1 MKLTDIFAGRTK
13 NEDIGRLQA
22 AAPPSSNTAAVN
34 RQIRSL
40 VPGQTVQGEI
50 VSRNGGEVQIRTS
63 DDLVFSARV
72 DQNMNLE
79 VGKNMTFEVKNNG
92 SALTLSPL
100 FTNVSTDVNVL
111 KALDMAGI
119 SVNETSVAM
128 TEQMMKAGLPID
140 RNSILQL
147 YREVNAYPN
156 AQISDIVNLHKL
168 GLPVNRENVNQ
179 MAAYRNFNHQL
190 VQGMETVMDAL
201 PRVMEELTAKG
212 DMAGAARLYQ
222 ELLHMAGEG
231 GLAQAL
237 PLGTAGET
245 VGTAAEGN
253 AGGAQGTE
261 MQNPGV
267 QDPNGS
273 SQNGQN
279 PNVPGSNGQD
289 PLEGTA
295 AVDREAQKALEMAV
309 KLSMDPNEIE
319 TAEKSGMQK
328 ESGTQTQEIPAGLRE
343 AVSRELTQV
352 LSHLELSPRESAELA
367 QQIRQFAQENAD
379 VGKLFQGVQQL
390 LEKAAGDTPGG
401 KEALQQLLSR
411 KGLRTLLGD
420 TIKNSWTVRP
430 QEVADPHRVEDL
442 YQRLNRQIRGLAQT
456 LETVGQ
462 GGSEAFKA
470 ASNMSQNLDFLQQV
484 NQMYTY
490 VQLPL
495 RMQQGNTHGDLYV
508 YTNKKNLAGRDGAV
522 SALLHLDME
531 HLGPVDVYVAMQNS
545 KVSTRFFVADDEMLD
560 FLEAHMD
567 LLTDRLQKRGY
578 DCSMSMEVRGEKAS
592 GSTKGGL
599 EPLLEQEKG
608 VALSHYAFDV
618 RT

>member
-13 NEDIGRLQA
+13 NEDIGRTQTT
-22 AAPPSSNTAAVN
+22 APVSSNTAAVN

-40 VPGQTVQGEI
+40 VPGQTIQGEI

-63 DDLVFSARV
+63 DDLVFNARV
-72 DQNMNLE
+72 DQNMNIE

-100 FTNVSTDVNVL
+100 FTNVSTDINVL

-140 RNSILQL
+140 RNSIQQL
-147 YREVNAYPN
+147 YREVNAYSN
-156 AQISDIVNLHKL
+156 AEISDIVNLHKL
-168 GLPVNRENVNQ
+168 GLPVNGENVNQ
-179 MAAYRNFNHQL
+179 MASYRNFNHQL
-190 VQGMETVMDAL
+190 LQGMETVMDTL
-201 PRVMEELTAKG
+201 PRVVEELVSKG

-222 ELLHMAGEG
+222 ELLHMAGEN
-231 GLAQAL
+231 GLAESL
-237 PLGTAGET
+237 PFAGAAGEAA
-245 VGTAAEGN
+245 GNMAEGN
-253 AGGAQGTE
+253 VGGGQVVSGQGT
-261 MQNPGV
+261 NV
-267 QDPNGS
+267 QGSNVQSPNG
-273 SQNGQN
+273 QE
-279 PNVPGSNGQD
+279 
-289 PLEGTA
+289 PLEGIGTQGQ
-295 AVDREAQKALEMAV
+295 VDREAQTALETVV
-309 KLSMDPNEIE
+309 KLSTDPNEIE
-319 TAEKSGMQK
+319 AAGKDGTPK
-328 ESGTQTQEIPAGLRE
+328 EGSVQAQEVPKELRA
-343 AVSRELTQV
+343 AVAQELRQA
-352 LSHLELSPRESAELA
+352 LSHLELTPRESAQLA
-367 QQIRQFAQENAD
+367 QQIRQFAEGNSD
-379 VGKLFQGVQQL
+379 VGKLFHGVEQM
-390 LEKAAGDTPGG
+390 LERAVGENAGG
-401 KEALQQLLSR
+401 KEALQLLLSG
-411 KGLRTLLGD
+411 KGLRTLLAD

-430 QEVADPHRVEDL
+430 QEVADPDRVEEL
-442 YQRLNRQIRGLAQT
+442 YRRLDRQLKGLTQT

-462 GGSEAFKA
+462 SGSEAYKA
-470 ASNMSQNLDFLQQV
+470 ASNMSQNIDFLQQV

-495 RMQQGNTHGDLYV
+495 HMQQGNAHGDLYV
-508 YTNKKNLAGRDGAV
+508 YTNKRNLAGKDGTV

-545 KVSTRFFVADDEMLD
+545 KVSTRFYVADDEMLD

-567 LLTDRLQKRGY
+567 LLTERLQRRGY
-578 DCSMSMEVRGEKAS
+578 DCSMSMEIRGEKAS

>member
-13 NEDIGRLQA
+13 NEDIGRLQQTA
-22 AAPPSSNTAAVN
+22 SASSNTAAVN

-40 VPGQTVQGEI
+40 VPGQTIQGEI

-63 DDLVFSARV
+63 DDLLLSARV
-72 DQNMNLE
+72 DQNMNIE

-100 FTNVSTDVNVL
+100 FTNVSTDINVL

-140 RNSILQL
+140 RNSIQQL

-156 AQISDIVNLHKL
+156 AEISDIVSLHKL
-168 GLPVNRENVNQ
+168 GLPVNAENVNQ
-179 MAAYRNFNHQL
+179 MSAYRNLNHQL
-190 VQGMETVMDAL
+190 LQGMETLMDAL
-201 PRVMEELTAKG
+201 PDVMDELIAKG

-222 ELLHMAGEG
+222 ELLRMVGENDLTEATPPGEAAGEAAGNVTG
-231 GLAQAL
+231 GN
-237 PLGTAGET
+237 T
-245 VGTAAEGN
+245 
-253 AGGAQGTE
+253 GGAQEGE
-261 MQNPGV
+261 QNVNVQSPGG
-267 QDPNGS
+267 QDPNG
-273 SQNGQN
+273 QNLAIQGQM
-279 PNVPGSNGQD
+279 NG
-289 PLEGTA
+289 E
-295 AVDREAQKALEMAV
+295 VQKALEAAI
-309 KLSMDPNEIE
+309 KLSLDANEIE
-319 TAEKSGMQK
+319 TAEKGGMPK
-328 ESGTQTQEIPAGLRE
+328 EGGTQEIPQELRA
-343 AVSRELTQV
+343 AVSQELRQI
-352 LSHLELSPRESAELA
+352 LSHLELTPRENAQLA
-367 QQIRQFAQENAD
+367 QEIRQFAEGNSDAAR
-379 VGKLFQGVQQL
+379 LFQGVEQI
-390 LEKAAGDTPGG
+390 LEKAGGGIADG
-401 KEALQQLLSR
+401 KEALQQLLSG
-411 KGLRTLLGD
+411 KGLRTLLSD

-430 QEVADPHRVEDL
+430 QDVADPDKVGEL
-442 YQRLNRQIRGLAQT
+442 YKRLDRQLKSLTQT

-462 GGSEAFKA
+462 SGSEAYRA
-470 ASNMSQNLDFLQQV
+470 ASNMSQNIDFLQQV

-495 RMQQGNTHGDLYV
+495 HMQQGNAHGDLYV
-508 YTNKKNLAGRDGAV
+508 YTNKRNLAGKDGAV

-545 KVSTRFFVADDEMLD
+545 KVSTRFYVADDEMLD
-560 FLEAHMD
+560 FLEAHVD

-578 DCSMSMEVRGEKAS
+578 DCSMSMEVRGEKAPA
-592 GSTKGGL
+592 STKGGL